1 MRRILYFTICSV
13 LLFMTAVVPAF
24 AGEVI
29 DGVVASVNRRPVLR
43 SDWEEAAAFEAF
55 MQQKP
60 IGQLTDADRVLA
72 LQHLIDRQL
81 LKAQMGDANY
91 MRPSEETLQQDL
103 AKLRAQVPS
112 GTDDIA
118 WHRVLANYGLNEE
131 VIKDH
136 LSTEVQVMNFVEV
149 RLRPD
154 VHIQEDD
161 VESYYQHQLLPDL
174 QKNGGKPIPLGE
186 VEPKIRELLTEQR
199 IDEMLDAWLHN
210 LRQQADI
217 HSSVAIPGVNAPGDA
232 ATAPSAGN

>member
-1 MRRILYFTICSV
+1 MKRILYFTICSA
-13 LLFMTAVVPAF
+13 LLFMTAVVPAS

-29 DGVVASVNRRPVLR
+29 DGVVASVNRQPVLR

-60 IGQLTDADRVLA
+60 IAQLTEADRVLA
-72 LQHLIDRQL
+72 LRHLIDRQL
-81 LKAQMGDANY
+81 LKAQMGDAKY
-91 MRPSEETLQQDL
+91 MQPSDETLRQDV
-103 AKLRAQVPS
+103 AKLRDQVPS

-131 VIKDH
+131 IVKEH
-136 LSTEVQVMNFVEV
+136 LRTEVQVMNFVEV

-154 VHIQEDD
+154 VHIQQDD

-174 QKNGGKPIPLGE
+174 QKNGGKPIPLAE
-186 VEPKIRELLTEQR
+186 VEPRIRELLTEQR

-210 LRQQADI
+210 LRQQAEI
-217 HSSVAIPGVNAPGDA
+217 HSSVAIPGVNVPDDSGES
-232 ATAPSAGN
+232 SAGN